1 MLSRQTHYD
10 SQIIFKS
17 VASFTSAL
25 STTDRAPPVVQE
37 DHQDA
42 DVLNGRTGE
51 SWFLQE
57 AVPEGR
63 ASIYDANPISGRN
76 MLFYGTSR
84 GHCGVVRFLL
94 DIGVDI

>member
-1 MLSRQTHYD
+1 MLARQTHYD
-10 SQIIFKS
+10 YPIISNS

-25 STTDRAPPVVQE
+25 GATDRAPPTVEE
-37 DHQDA
+37 DHWDA
-42 DVLNGRTGE
+42 GVLNGRTGE
-51 SWFLQE
+51 SWCLQE

-63 ASIYDANPISGRN
+63 ASIYDANPISSRN
-76 MLFYGTSR
+76 MLFYGISR